1 MHQLQDRRLNP
12 EVALRRTRP
21 ADLAYV
27 TALERRADNRELVGQ
42 WSDAEHLAAIAG
54 EATRE
59 HWLVER
65 GGRPAGY
72 LIVFDGRKSDGG
84 IYVKRILVDAKGTG
98 TGGAALARFLEMAF
112 ARPGARFVW
121 LNVRDRNV
129 RAQALYRRLGFATF
143 EAGALHGGEL
153 PGAGAFS
160 MRIHAP
166 SPQGRG
172 GGP

>member
-1 MHQLQDRRLNP
+1 MHQPQERGLRPD
-12 EVALRRTRP
+12 VALRRTR
-21 ADLAYV
+21 ARDLPFV
-27 TALERRADNRELVGQ
+27 TALERRPDNRELIGQ

-54 EATRE
+54 EAARE
-59 HWLVER
+59 HWLIER

-72 LIVFDGRKSDGG
+72 LIAFDARKSAGC
-84 IYVKRILVDAKGTG
+84 IYLKRILVDAKGAG
-98 TGGAALARFLEMAF
+98 TGSAALARFLEMAF

-121 LNVRDRNV
+121 LNVREGNV

-143 EAGALHGGEL
+143 VPGALRGGEL

-172 GGP
+172 GES

>member
-1 MHQLQDRRLNP
+1 MHQSQERHLRPD
-12 EVALRRTRP
+12 VALRRTRP
-21 ADLAYV
+21 EDV
-27 TALERRADNRELVGQ
+27 PFVSALERRADNRELVGQ

-59 HWLVER
+59 HWLIER
-65 GGRPAGY
+65 RGRPAGY
-72 LIVFDGRKSDGG
+72 IIAFDGRKSDGG
-84 IYVKRILVDAKGTG
+84 IYVKRILVDAKGAG

-121 LNVRDRNV
+121 LNVREGNV

-143 EAGALHGGEL
+143 EAGALHGGES
-153 PGAGAFS
+153 PGTGAFS

-172 GGP
+172 GGA